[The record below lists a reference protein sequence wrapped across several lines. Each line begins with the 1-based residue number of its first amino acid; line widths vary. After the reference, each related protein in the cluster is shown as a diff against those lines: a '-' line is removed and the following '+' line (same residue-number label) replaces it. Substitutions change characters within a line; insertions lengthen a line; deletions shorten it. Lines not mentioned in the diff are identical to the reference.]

1 MTFSKIRTIE
11 YQSEKLATD
20 MLAGAWRSAF
30 RGQGIEFEEV
40 RPYQP
45 GDDTRSIDWNV
56 TARTGSP
63 HVKTFQEERE
73 LTLFFII
80 DHSAS
85 IRFGS
90 GNQLKQDLMAELIA
104 TLSFS
109 AIKNNDKV
117 GLLLFSNKVNKVIS
131 PKKGTRHVLRL
142 IQEVLNEPTA
152 GETDINAAL
161 RYFGHLQQKPCI
173 CFLLSDFLT
182 PIKQNELTLLA
193 KKHDLI
199 ALHIQDPLETNL
211 PSLGYITYQDLESKE
226 ILTTNQSG
234 PLPPIDITGFKK
246 AGVSYIPLMTNE
258 PYIPPLRKFFKE
270 RSLH

>member
-20 MLAGAWRSAF
+20 ILAGAWRSAF

-40 RPYQP
+40 RAYQP
-45 GDDTRSIDWNV
+45 GDDTRNIDWNV

-63 HVKTFQEERE
+63 HIKTFREERE
-73 LTLFFII
+73 LTLFFIA

-85 IRFGS
+85 TRFGS
-90 GNQLKQDLMAELIA
+90 GHQLKMDLMAELIA

-109 AIKNNDKV
+109 AIKNNDNV
-117 GLLLFSNKVNKVIS
+117 GLLLFSDQVNKVIS

-142 IQEVLNEPTA
+142 IQEVLSAPST
-152 GETDINAAL
+152 GKTDLNAAL
-161 RYFGHLQQKPCI
+161 RYFGHIQQKPCI
-173 CFLLSDFLT
+173 CFLLSDFLSPYRQT
-182 PIKQNELTLLA
+182 DLNLLA

-199 ALHIQDPLETNL
+199 ALHIQDPLENHL
-211 PSLGYITYQDLESKE
+211 PSLGYVTYQDLETKQT
-226 ILTTNQSG
+226 LTTNQSG
-234 PLPPIDITGFKK
+234 PLPRFDPHSFKK
-246 AGVSYIPLMTNE
+246 AGISYIPLMTNE
-258 PYIPPLRKFFKE
+258 PFIPPLQKFFKE